1 MVFTIYRTL
10 ILIIAEKKKKSVSV
24 KDETNIKI
32 IGEAFKNYII
42 AEINDEIIIVDKH
55 AAHERVLF
63 EKLKS
68 GKQKLSCQI
77 MLRPVDILLSDE
89 EYSAVSVHKE
99 LLDELGFSVEL
110 SESFVVIVK
119 GIPSV
124 LDGCNEQDIFVEL
137 AKNLSDNKNN
147 PMPQILDEMYHTI
160 ACKSAIKAND
170 ITSASELEKLVKA
183 IFSDD
188 RIRYCPHG
196 RPIMFKLTKKEI
208 EKQFKRIV

>member
-1 MVFTIYRTL
+1 VTPITSKQNFDNYSNNKIDENIKFTEENNCEFKYIKSE
-10 ILIIAEKKKKSVSV
+10 AFEKKYEIADKKSVSV

-89 EYSAVSVHKE
+89 EYSAVSEHKE
-99 LLDELGFSVEL
+99 
-110 SESFVVIVK
+110 
-119 GIPSV
+119 
-124 LDGCNEQDIFVEL
+124 
-137 AKNLSDNKNN
+137 
-147 PMPQILDEMYHTI
+147 
-160 ACKSAIKAND
+160 
-170 ITSASELEKLVKA
+170 IT
-183 IFSDD
+183 
-188 RIRYCPHG
+188 
-196 RPIMFKLTKKEI
+196 
-208 EKQFKRIV
+208 